1 MVQAKSFVIVHG
13 AFQSASAWKDVAAS
27 LKSAGHQ
34 VDLVDLPGRDAK
46 GDLHAVSLELY
57 RDAANEVVRRA
68 SQRVVLVGHSF
79 GGFVTSSVAEANSE
93 LIERLVYV
101 AAYVPSSG
109 ESLQSLSAQDR
120 GSKFSQEN
128 FVMAPDY
135 SYAEVL
141 ERDRALIFANDAEG
155 ALRDRITAGLL
166 REPLTPLSQA
176 VTLSP
181 ERFGKVAKSYVKTRR
196 DNAVSPA
203 FQDMM
208 IARAA
213 IDRVLSID
221 AGHAAAQ
228 TQPDKVARLIS
239 EAA

>member
-13 AFQSASAWKDVAAS
+13 AFQNAAAWRDVAAAS
-27 LKSAGHQ
+27 KAGGHQ

-46 GDLHAVSLELY
+46 GDLRALSLDSY
-57 RDAANEVVRRA
+57 RDVTNGMVRKAGR
-68 SQRVVLVGHSF
+68 RVILVGHSF
-79 GGFVTSSVAEANSE
+79 GGFVTSSVAEASPE

-109 ESLQSLSAQDR
+109 DSLQSLSAQDH

-128 FVMAPDY
+128 FVLAADY

-155 ALRDRITAGLL
+155 AVRDRITAGLL
-166 REPLTPLSQA
+166 REPLAPLGQA
-176 VTLSP
+176 VSLSA
-181 ERFGKVAKSYVKTRR
+181 ERFGKIAKSYIKTLR
-196 DNAVSPA
+196 DNAISPT

-228 TQPDKVARLIS
+228 IQPDKIARLIS